1 MTNFVGNCDPKIQPG
16 VFANGGRL
24 LSVAGG
30 REIGEAQ
37 QVAVRQVVRADVVSG
52 KRKKAVRVSAPE
64 SLSRLPLSLS
74 LSRLL
79 ARSLVTLSLS
89 LSLLA
94 RSLIRYALSL
104 SLSLAR
110 SFVTLSLSLSLA
122 RSLARSLKRR
132 SGGEWSSPRDEDTY
146 VEVIRMICIL
156 GIQLVGPGSE
166 AGQCIFGV
174 GTNGQI
180 YLRENHFEMEWDHF
194 GILILDN
201 ARIIREILIFEICIF
216 YIIRYNKFFKLKKKL
231 ESIGN

>member
-1 MTNFVGNCDPKIQPG
+1 MGNCDPKIQPG

-74 LSRLL
+74 LSRSL

-89 LSLLA
+89 LSLSSRSLAHSLRSLSFSLA

-104 SLSLAR
+104 SLAHSLR
-110 SFVTLSLSLSLA
+110 S
-122 RSLARSLKRR
+122 RSLVR
-132 SGGEWSSPRDEDTY
+132 
-146 VEVIRMICIL
+146 
-156 GIQLVGPGSE
+156 
-166 AGQCIFGV
+166 
-174 GTNGQI
+174 
-180 YLRENHFEMEWDHF
+180 
-194 GILILDN
+194 
-201 ARIIREILIFEICIF
+201 
-216 YIIRYNKFFKLKKKL
+216 
-231 ESIGN
+231 

>member
-74 LSRLL
+74 RSL

-89 LSLLA
+89 LA
-94 RSLIRYALSL
+94 RSLVTLSL
-104 SLSLAR
+104 FLSRSLAHSLRSLSLAR
-110 SFVTLSLSLSLA
+110 SFVTL
-122 RSLARSLKRR
+122 SLARSLKRR

>member
-79 ARSLVTLSLS
+79 ARCVRWKD
-89 LSLLA
+89 
-94 RSLIRYALSL
+94 RSIDVEDDRGEGLGKA
-104 SLSLAR
+104 
-110 SFVTLSLSLSLA
+110 SFPDDA
-122 RSLARSLKRR
+122 
-132 SGGEWSSPRDEDTY
+132 SSRN
-146 VEVIRMICIL
+146 
-156 GIQLVGPGSE
+156 SE
-166 AGQCIFGV
+166 
-174 GTNGQI
+174 
-180 YLRENHFEMEWDHF
+180 
-194 GILILDN
+194 
-201 ARIIREILIFEICIF
+201 
-216 YIIRYNKFFKLKKKL
+216 
-231 ESIGN
+231 

>member
-1 MTNFVGNCDPKIQPG
+1 MGNCDPKIQPG

-89 LSLLA
+89 LARSLARLLRFLSLSLARSLRSLSFSLA

-104 SLSLAR
+104 FISRSLAR
-110 SFVTLSLSLSLA
+110 SFV
-122 RSLARSLKRR
+122 KEK
-132 SGGEWSSPRDEDTY
+132 EWG
-146 VEVIRMICIL
+146 RM
-156 GIQLVGPGSE
+156 VVTS
-166 AGQCIFGV
+166 
-174 GTNGQI
+174 
-180 YLRENHFEMEWDHF
+180 
-194 GILILDN
+194 
-201 ARIIREILIFEICIF
+201 
-216 YIIRYNKFFKLKKKL
+216 
-231 ESIGN
+231 